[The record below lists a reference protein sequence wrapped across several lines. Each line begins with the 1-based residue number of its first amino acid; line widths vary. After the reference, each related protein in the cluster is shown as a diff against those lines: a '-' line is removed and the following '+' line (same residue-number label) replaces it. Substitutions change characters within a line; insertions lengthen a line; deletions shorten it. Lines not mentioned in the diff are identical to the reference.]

1 MNKQDTIANILV
13 LIFYAVVVL
22 VIIFMTANG
31 MLEKTAPY
39 CVPVYTIDIHGT
51 LVYDGYY
58 MSELALEDH
67 EEIECQN

>member
-1 MNKQDTIANILV
+1 MPDTACYLSLEGLIAD
-13 LIFYAVVVL
+13 
-22 VIIFMTANG
+22 
-31 MLEKTAPY
+31 TAPY
-39 CVPVYTIDIHGT
+39 CVPVYKTVYGK